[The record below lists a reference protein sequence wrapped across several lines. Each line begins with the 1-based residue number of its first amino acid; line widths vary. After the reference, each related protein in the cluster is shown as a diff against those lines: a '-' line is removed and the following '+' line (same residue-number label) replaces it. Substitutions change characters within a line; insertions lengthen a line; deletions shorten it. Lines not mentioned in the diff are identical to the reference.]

1 MMGEAF
7 DNSRTGRLVSG
18 GVWFL
23 ALMVISGIFW
33 LLLGVQITRAY
44 GPEGFGLFN
53 MAQSVFD
60 FMWAFIFGGIFEGL
74 IHFGS
79 GYLANKGTNLAKYFS
94 NYVRYLTTMSLII
107 FIILTILSFQTTDSL
122 LRIILL
128 SLAISFL
135 FSGTKD
141 ALASIVGSLQHS
153 KQLSIINSGGFYVIS
168 ILGIIIIMLNF
179 PYNLLP
185 TLIILAPISQLL
197 LCMYFLRK
205 YLKDLI
211 TFNIN
216 YFENK
221 NIKDSIIEDLK
232 QFKHLLI
239 FGISV
244 SIGKISFMV
253 MKSLDIPV
261 LNLFFDYANV
271 GVYSVADTAS
281 SVLFSMTAFSLPI
294 ISSISEAHTKKDNIQ
309 LEKYAKVSVK
319 YPLLLGIPLTVIIFM
334 LAEPIVIGVYGTEF
348 QGAIIPLQIL
358 IIGTFLL
365 MFGYTLSSI
374 LIGIGKPKISGI
386 LMAAAAA
393 QYILSIFIL
402 VPILGLNGAAL
413 SLTLTAI
420 TTLILIPLFIKHNL
434 RTDMFTGLPKI
445 LFAGA
450 ILAAILYII
459 PKTSDILLTIGT
471 IGGLILYILTLLY
484 TGYINQE
491 DLELLKT
498 IRAQP

>member
-1 MMGEAF
+1 MGEAF

-107 FIILTILSFQTTDSL
+107 FITLTILSFQTTDSL

-386 LMAAAAA
+386 LMATAAA